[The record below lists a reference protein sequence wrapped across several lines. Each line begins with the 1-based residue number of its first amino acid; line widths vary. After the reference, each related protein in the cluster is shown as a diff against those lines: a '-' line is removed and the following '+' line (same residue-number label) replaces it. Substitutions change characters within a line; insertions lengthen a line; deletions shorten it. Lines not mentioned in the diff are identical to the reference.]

1 MNRIIACL
9 VIVCVAT
16 LADAQNSSLLH
27 VSAPEMA
34 RLTPRGLP
42 GMSVVQAQD
51 RTPEFLPAPQPDG
64 SRPSGFGTPSNSG
77 RGATAVMPPEFVPPM
92 APPSSNVSPRNLP
105 NIDPA
110 IAMRGVS
117 WTYQPAPPLRQFHV
131 QDIVTIRVD
140 EISRTMAE
148 GDAQKRR
155 NSLFSAVLSDWIKI
169 TRAGIVPD
177 PMADGDPTVASQS
190 QSNFRAEASIESRE
204 SFTFS
209 TAARIVDI
217 RPNGNLVL
225 EAREKFR
232 HNDNLWETTLSG
244 ICRAQDVGPDNVV
257 LSGDLID
264 LEIQK
269 EDQGYIR
276 DGYRRGWFQ
285 RFFDHVKPF

>member
-1 MNRIIACL
+1 
-9 VIVCVAT
+9 
-16 LADAQNSSLLH
+16 
-27 VSAPEMA
+27 
-34 RLTPRGLP
+34 
-42 GMSVVQAQD
+42 MSVVHTQD
-51 RTPEFLPAPQPDG
+51 QTPEFLPAPRPD
-64 SRPSGFGTPSNSG
+64 SSSPSAAYD

-110 IAMRGVS
+110 IGMRGVS
-117 WTYQPAPPLRQFHV
+117 WTYQPAPPLRQFRV

-155 NSLFSAVLSDWIKI
+155 NSLFSAVLSDWIKL
-169 TRAGIVPD
+169 TRNGIVPD
-177 PMADGDPTVASQS
+177 PQAQGDPTVASQS

-204 SFTFS
+204 SFTFNI
-209 TAARIVDI
+209 AARIVDI

-232 HNDNLWETTLSG
+232 HNDNLWETSLSG
-244 ICRAQDVGPDNVV
+244 ICRAQDIGPDNVV

-269 EDQGYIR
+269 EDRGYIR

>member
-1 MNRIIACL
+1 
-9 VIVCVAT
+9 
-16 LADAQNSSLLH
+16 
-27 VSAPEMA
+27 
-34 RLTPRGLP
+34 
-42 GMSVVQAQD
+42 MSVVQAQD
-51 RTPEFLPAPQPDG
+51 QNPEFLPAPRPDSQPDVSG
-64 SRPSGFGTPSNSG
+64 SPSAFD
-77 RGATAVMPPEFVPPM
+77 RGATAVMPPEFMPPM
-92 APPSSNVSPRNLP
+92 APPSNNVSPRNLP

-110 IAMRGVS
+110 IGMRGVS
-117 WTYQPAPPLRQFHV
+117 WTYQPAPPLRQFRVH
-131 QDIVTIRVD
+131 DIVAIRVD

-155 NSLFSAVLSDWIKI
+155 NSLFSAVLSDWIKL
-169 TRAGIVPD
+169 TRNGIVPD
-177 PMADGDPTVASQS
+177 PMAQGDPTVASQS

-204 SFTFS
+204 SFTFNI
-209 TAARIVDI
+209 AARIVDI

-244 ICRAQDVGPDNVV
+244 ICRAQDIGPDNVV

-269 EDQGYIR
+269 EDRGYIR